1 VCESNRLLKQ
11 EAGVTAREVVGAR
24 ITTNIQTTY
33 EDAAD
38 ARYDQG
44 RQNEA
49 GVTPVVKCFSKSRS
63 KDRGF
68 SL

>member
-1 VCESNRLLKQ
+1 VCESNRLPKQ
-11 EAGVTAREVVGAR
+11 EAGVTAGEVVGAR
-24 ITTNIQTTY
+24 ITTNIQTTC

-38 ARYDQG
+38 ARHDQG
-44 RQNEA
+44 RQNEV